1 MRKLLAPYLS
11 MILLCLTGLSLNQA
25 FAQVSGTKPE
35 FILYKHNSGPNGAEP
50 VVQFDMLGEIK
61 FNALA
66 ATNTIRTGVSIRS
79 FATGPVN
86 GNNLQANLIFQ
97 TGAPN
102 LVDRMAITAHGLV
115 GIGTITPGFHL
126 DVVGNTHTSGDFF
139 GRLHMDANPGNPGP
153 VTYLEEAYFENKS
166 GLDLVAPNPARGG
179 LLTLAPTL
187 NAGGDTDH
195 QLFFNIGG
203 IYHRKEA
210 ANAGNWAGAWE
221 KLLTSEDI
229 NGTPNRVAKFTEP
242 SKLGDSQ
249 LWDDGTNVGIAT
261 TTPAAKLDVNGSTRL
276 GGNAS
281 VTGNLNVAGAAS
293 VNGALTA
300 NTNASIGGN
309 LAVSGNAAVGNSL
322 VVSNN
327 ANIGAALAV
336 NTTATVGTNL
346 TVNNDATVANDARV
360 NGRLIVGNPPST
372 PGGHTVYV
380 DGSIIA
386 TEVKVALQPSWPDY
400 VFEADYPMPNLN
412 EWEQFIQANK
422 HLPGVPSAAT
432 VAQNGGIELGEMNR
446 VLLQKVEEL
455 TLVLIS
461 QQKQLDLL
469 KTELQ
474 DCRR

>member
-1 MRKLLAPYLS
+1 MKQFHAPYLLA
-11 MILLCLTGLSLNQA
+11 LLLSFIGISINQT

-50 VVQFDMLGEIK
+50 VVQYDMLGEIK

-66 ATNTIRTGVSIRS
+66 AVNTIRTGVSIRS
-79 FATGPVN
+79 FATGPVS

-97 TGAPN
+97 TGAPV
-102 LVDRMAITAHGLV
+102 LVDRMAITAQGLV
-115 GIGTITPGFHL
+115 GIGTITPDFHL
-126 DVVGNTHTSGDFF
+126 DIVGNTHTSGDFF
-139 GRLHMDANPGNPGP
+139 GRLHMDDNPGNPGP
-153 VTYLEEAYFENKS
+153 NTYLQEAYFENKS
-166 GLDLVAPNPARGG
+166 GSHLAAPNPARGG

-187 NAGGDTDH
+187 NAGADTDH
-195 QLFFNIGG
+195 QLFFNTGG
-203 IYHRKEA
+203 IYHRKEIANA
-210 ANAGNWAGAWE
+210 ANWTAPWE
-221 KLLTSEDI
+221 KLLTSADI

-293 VNGALTA
+293 VNGVLTA
-300 NTNASIGGN
+300 NTNASVGSNLTVGGN
-309 LAVSGNAAVGNSL
+309 TAVGNSL

-336 NTTATVGTNL
+336 NTNATIGTNL
-346 TVNNDATVANDARV
+346 TVNNNATVNNDARV
-360 NGRLIVGNPPST
+360 NGRLIVGNPAST
-372 PGGHTVYV
+372 PGSHAVYV

-400 VFEADYPMPNLN
+400 VFEADYPMPNLA
-412 EWEQFIQANK
+412 EWEQFIQTNK

-432 VAQNGGIELGEMNR
+432 VAANGGIELGEMNR
-446 VLLQKVEEL
+446 VLLEKVEEL
-455 TLVLIS
+455 TLLLIG
-461 QQKQLDLL
+461 QQKQLDAL

-474 DCRR
+474 DCKR

>member
-1 MRKLLAPYLS
+1 MRKLHAPYLFS
-11 MILLCLTGLSLNQA
+11 LLFSLTGFSLNQS

-66 ATNTIRTGVSIRS
+66 AVNTVRTGVSIRS

-86 GNNLQANLIFQ
+86 GNNLPANLIFQ

-102 LVDRMAITAHGLV
+102 LLNRMAITAEGLV

-139 GRLHMDANPGNPGP
+139 GRLHMDPNPGNPGP
-153 VTYLEEAYFENKS
+153 DTYLEEAYFENKS
-166 GLDLVAPNPARGG
+166 GLELSAPDAARGG

-187 NAGGDTDH
+187 NAAGATDH
-195 QLFFNIGG
+195 QLFFNTGG

-210 ANAGNWAGAWE
+210 ANAANWAGAWE
-221 KLLTSEDI
+221 KLLTSADI
-229 NGTPNRVAKFTEP
+229 NGTPNRVAKFTDP

-276 GGNAS
+276 GGNAAI
-281 VTGNLNVAGAAS
+281 TGNLNVSGNGT
-293 VNGALTA
+293 VNGALSV
-300 NTNASIGGN
+300 NNNATIG
-309 LAVSGNAAVGNSL
+309 GNAAVGSSL
-322 VVSNN
+322 AVSNN
-327 ANIGAALAV
+327 TNVGGALTV
-336 NTTATVGTNL
+336 NNTATVGTNL
-346 TVNNDATVANDARV
+346 TVNNNATIQNDARV

-372 PGGHTVYV
+372 PGSHTVYV

-400 VFEADYPMPNLN
+400 VFEANYPTPNLR

-432 VAQNGGIELGEMNR
+432 VAANGGIELGEMNR
-446 VLLQKVEEL
+446 VLLEKVEEL
-455 TLVLIS
+455 TLLLIG
-461 QQKQLDLL
+461 QQKQLDAL
-469 KTELQ
+469 KAELQ
-474 DCRR
+474 DCQR

>member
-1 MRKLLAPYLS
+1 MRNLHAPYL
-11 MILLCLTGLSLNQA
+11 LSLLLSLIVFSLNRT

-66 ATNTIRTGVSIRS
+66 AVNTIRTGVSIRS

-86 GNNLQANLIFQ
+86 GNNLPANLIFQ
-97 TGAPN
+97 TGAPA
-102 LVDRMAITAHGLV
+102 LIDRMVITADGLV
-115 GIGTITPGFHL
+115 GIGTIAPGFNL

-139 GRLHMDANPGNPGP
+139 GRLHMDENPGNPGP
-153 VTYLEEAYFENKS
+153 DTYLEEAYFENKS
-166 GLDLVAPNPARGG
+166 GLDLVAPNAARGG
-179 LLTLAPTL
+179 LLTLAPTI
-187 NAGGDTDH
+187 NVPGATDH
-195 QLFFNIGG
+195 QLFFNTGG

-210 ANAGNWAGAWE
+210 ANAANWAGPWE

-276 GGNAS
+276 GGNTS
-281 VTGNLNVAGAAS
+281 VA
-293 VNGALTA
+293 
-300 NTNASIGGN
+300 GN
-309 LAVSGNAAVGNSL
+309 LAVSGNTAVGNSL

-346 TVNNDATVANDARV
+346 TVNNDATVGNDARV

-372 PGGHTVYV
+372 PGSHTVYV

-400 VFEADYPMPNLN
+400 VFEANYPMPDLN
-412 EWEQFIQANK
+412 EWEQFIQTNK

-432 VAQNGGIELGEMNR
+432 VAANGGIELGEMNR
-446 VLLQKVEEL
+446 VLLEKVEEL
-455 TLVLIS
+455 TLLLIS
-461 QQKQLDLL
+461 QQKQLDTL
-469 KTELQ
+469 KAELQ
-474 DCRR
+474 DCQR

>member
-1 MRKLLAPYLS
+1 MRKLHAPYL
-11 MILLCLTGLSLNQA
+11 LSLLLSLIGFSLNRT

-66 ATNTIRTGVSIRS
+66 AVNTIRTGVSIRS

-86 GNNLQANLIFQ
+86 GNNLPANLIFQ
-97 TGAPN
+97 TGAPA
-102 LVDRMAITAHGLV
+102 LIDRMVITADGLV
-115 GIGTITPGFHL
+115 GIGTITPGFNL

-139 GRLHMDANPGNPGP
+139 GRLHMDENPGNPGP
-153 VTYLEEAYFENKS
+153 DTYLEEAYFENKS
-166 GLDLVAPNPARGG
+166 GLDLVAPNAARGG
-179 LLTLAPTL
+179 LLTLAPTI
-187 NAGGDTDH
+187 NVPGATDH
-195 QLFFNIGG
+195 QLFFNTGG

-210 ANAGNWAGAWE
+210 ANAANWAGPWE

-276 GGNAS
+276 GGNTS
-281 VTGNLNVAGAAS
+281 VA
-293 VNGALTA
+293 
-300 NTNASIGGN
+300 GN
-309 LAVSGNAAVGNSL
+309 LAVSGNTAVGNSL

-346 TVNNDATVANDARV
+346 TVNNDATVGNDARV

-372 PGGHTVYV
+372 PGSHTVYV

-400 VFEADYPMPNLN
+400 VFEANYPMPDLN
-412 EWEQFIQANK
+412 EWEQFIQTNK

-432 VAQNGGIELGEMNR
+432 VAANGGIELGEMNR
-446 VLLQKVEEL
+446 VLLEKVEEL
-455 TLVLIS
+455 TLLLIS
-461 QQKQLDLL
+461 QQKQLDTL
-469 KTELQ
+469 KAELQ
-474 DCRR
+474 DCQR

>member
-1 MRKLLAPYLS
+1 MRKLHAPYLLS
-11 MILLCLTGLSLNQA
+11 LLMSLIGLSLNQS

-66 ATNTIRTGVSIRS
+66 AVNTIRTGVSIRS

-86 GNNLQANLIFQ
+86 GNNLEANLIFQ
-97 TGAPN
+97 TGAPA
-102 LVDRMAITAHGLV
+102 LIDRMVITSDGLV
-115 GIGTITPGFHL
+115 GIGTIAPGFNL

-139 GRLHMDANPGNPGP
+139 GRLHMDDNPGNPGP
-153 VTYLEEAYFENKS
+153 DTYLEEAYFENKS
-166 GLDLVAPNPARGG
+166 GLDLVAPDAARGG
-179 LLTLAPTL
+179 LLTLAPTV
-187 NAGGDTDH
+187 NAPGATDH
-195 QLFFNIGG
+195 QLFFNTGG

-210 ANAGNWAGAWE
+210 ANAANWAGAWE

-229 NGTPNRVAKFTEP
+229 NGTPNRVAKFTDP
-242 SKLGDSQ
+242 SKIGDSQ
-249 LWDDGTNVGIAT
+249 LWDDGVNVGIAT
-261 TTPAAKLDVNGSTRL
+261 TTPTAKLDVNGSTRL
-276 GGNAS
+276 GGNTS
-281 VTGNLNVAGAAS
+281 VA
-293 VNGALTA
+293 
-300 NTNASIGGN
+300 GN

-346 TVNNDATVANDARV
+346 TVNNDATVGNDARV
-360 NGRLIVGNPPST
+360 NGRLIVGNPPGT
-372 PGGHTVYV
+372 PGNHTVYV

-400 VFEADYPMPNLN
+400 VFEANYPTPNLN
-412 EWEQFIQANK
+412 EWEQFIQTNK

-432 VAQNGGIELGEMNR
+432 VAANGGIELGEMNR
-446 VLLQKVEEL
+446 VLLEKVEEL
-455 TLVLIS
+455 TLLLIG
-461 QQKQLDLL
+461 QQKQLDAL
-469 KTELQ
+469 KAKLQ
-474 DCRR
+474 DCQR